1 MEGIMSNDQTIQKI
15 AILGTMPPIRA
26 LSSYCFELSR
36 ALSEIRHIE
45 FISFKHIYPSFL
57 YPGGDLENDHTY
69 PAIERPSI
77 NIKRKLTWY
86 NPLTW
91 LSEGLF
97 SRAKLLHAQW
107 WSMPLFPIYLIICSL
122 FRIRNKAVVFTVH
135 NVLSHERSKLY
146 SIFSGILFKL
156 GNHFIVHTQTGRQ
169 QLINHYGIFPKNI
182 SVIPHGSLDFHV
194 QENVNKNELKN
205 QMGFAENEK
214 IILIFGAIRP
224 YKGID
229 TAIKAMA
236 EIIRQIPDARLL
248 IAGKLWEK
256 WEPYDRLIKKYGLSK
271 LVHLHLKYI
280 PSNEVHKYFEISDL
294 TIFPY
299 HHFDSQSGA
308 GAAAVS
314 FRKPMVV
321 SNVGG
326 LPELVADK
334 RCVVKPNDPNALA
347 NVVVSILKDPDMGQ
361 CMTHRLDRVAKQLDW
376 ADIAKKTV
384 GVYEN
389 NVKNVKVKFI

>member
-1 MEGIMSNDQTIQKI
+1 MSNDQTIQKI

-26 LSSYCFELSR
+26 LSSYCFELSK
-36 ALSEIRHIE
+36 ALSEIYHIE

-57 YPGGDLENDHTY
+57 YPGGDLENDYTY

-91 LSEGLF
+91 LWEGLF

-146 SIFSGILFKL
+146 SFFSGILFKL

-194 QENVNKNELKN
+194 QGNVDKNELKK
-205 QMGFAENEK
+205 QIGFVNNEK
-214 IILIFGAIRP
+214 IILMFGAIRP
-224 YKGID
+224 YKGIA

-236 EIIRQIPDARLL
+236 EIGRQIPEARLL

-256 WEPYDRLIKKYGLSK
+256 WEPYDRLIKEFGLSK
-271 LVHLHLKYI
+271 VVHLHLEYI

-326 LPELVADK
+326 LPELVLDK
-334 RCVVKPNDPNALA
+334 RCVVEPNDPEALA
-347 NVVVSILKDPDMGQ
+347 NVVVDVLNDPDIDTGMAFKLNKV
-361 CMTHRLDRVAKQLDW
+361 TKKLDW
-376 ADIAKKTV
+376 TDIAQKTAS
-384 GVYEN
+384 VYEN
-389 NVKNVKVKFI
+389 NLKM